1 MPGLQ
6 TEVPAQKGWGSL
18 PNAEDQ
24 KFNTF
29 RGGSSS
35 AEGQGRRRW
44 IPIVL
49 AILVIALIAVV
60 AAGVVSVRNGSSE
73 PPLSDTSISAV
84 GAGDDTAG
92 DQEPPGDN
100 SGTANDP
107 LSDTSIPAVDAG
119 DDTADDQEPPG
130 DNSGTANDV
139 AVPGVDFGSTDP
151 DGGTSMEDYSLST
164 DQSMKFSTSMS
175 LPPLSAGSV
184 DFSVSF
190 SLRRKERMLRKEIAK
205 KARRTKRMTKR
216 TAHD

>member
-60 AAGVVSVRNGSSE
+60 AAGVVSVRSGSNES
-73 PPLSDTSISAV
+73 PLSDTSISAV
-84 GAGDDTAG
+84 DAGDDTAG

-100 SGTANDP
+100 SGTAND
-107 LSDTSIPAVDAG
+107 
-119 DDTADDQEPPG
+119 
-130 DNSGTANDV
+130 V
-139 AVPGVDFGSTDP
+139 AVPEPDFGSTDP
-151 DGGTSMEDYSLST
+151 DDGTSMEDYSLST

-216 TAHD
+216 TAHN